1 MKLRTIWSKGKT
13 RSVHVMTRVYV
24 RYHVTGAIICGVAM
38 MSMSNQPAMSHHDNH
53 GHNCG
58 EHAHGDDHDHAHDHT
73 SNSGPSD
80 NLFAHIDRDNVVA
93 LNSVHGGSEV
103 IKPWDERMD
112 EQVVSTVLPTISR
125 KACVASFD
133 AYIVHRVRRGRS
145 TVGTGASYSL
155 IGDERS
161 LMNDTETASS
171 ASPSPDP

>member
-93 LNSVHGGSEV
+93 LNSVNGGSEV

-112 EQVVSTVLPTISR
+112 EQVVSTRFAHDIQKSLRGLIRRVHSTSSQTRTINCR
-125 KACVASFD
+125 YRGLLFFK
-133 AYIVHRVRRGRS
+133 RR
-145 TVGTGASYSL
+145 
-155 IGDERS
+155 
-161 LMNDTETASS
+161 
-171 ASPSPDP
+171 